1 HSSSQLAR
9 AVWIMDPAPASYYGP
24 LDKNN
29 PVLLAF
35 QSDLKEFKGKKA
47 ENSNFISSLS
57 IKLFETWNK
66 YKSRLPAS
74 YFEEHLL
81 QTADFLLYSKLHRLA
96 LWQGYR
102 LYLQQFCTLSLESI
116 RDVEHFRQSFFSD
129 GFDSKRARLTFRA
142 LQGECQCIFY
152 LEKERNALPDQS
164 AVQNL
169 LSILG
174 FVRILMQAVL
184 PDESLCWIL
193 YNGSLYMYNICRFL
207 MSAGHASQVLEY
219 LLWACTCLETS
230 VPLLTAN
237 FLPWRA
243 TLYCAVCECYFHECA
258 SVQAEVFARRALG
271 KTSELAKLEEMT
283 GSQVSLET
291 QQAFKEAT
299 IKLAVMVFKRS
310 VYEPRRK
317 PKGLFRPKQKSNLKE
332 LHLTPWP
339 RTPTERILMEM
350 FEGNAAR
357 FLAVLEALG
366 DSSVRPLQTG
376 MPEEFEVQDV
386 VLELI
391 SAGTSLL
398 SGTIFHPLCLCAT
411 KCHI

>member
-1 HSSSQLAR
+1 
-9 AVWIMDPAPASYYGP
+9 
-24 LDKNN
+24 
-29 PVLLAF
+29 
-35 QSDLKEFKGKKA
+35 
-47 ENSNFISSLS
+47 
-57 IKLFETWNK
+57 TWNK
-66 YKSRLPAS
+66 YKSRLPPS
-74 YFEEHLL
+74 YFEEHLF
-81 QTADFLLYSKLHRLA
+81 QTADFLLDSKLYRLA

-116 RDVEHFRQSFFSD
+116 RDVEHFKQSFFSD

-152 LEKERNALPDQS
+152 LEKERGALPDQS
-164 AVQNL
+164 GVQKL

-193 YNGSLYMYNICRFL
+193 YNGTFSSLHMYNICRFL

-230 VPLLTAN
+230 VPLLTAS

-243 TLYCAVCECYFHECA
+243 TLYCAVCECYFHDCA

-271 KTSELAKLEEMT
+271 KISELAKLEEMT
-283 GSQVSLET
+283 GSQVSSET
-291 QQAFKEAT
+291 QQAYKEAT
-299 IKLAVMVFKRS
+299 VKLAVMVFKRS

-332 LHLTPWP
+332 LQLTPWP

-357 FLAVLEALG
+357 FLAVLEALQ

-376 MPEEFEVQDV
+376 LPEEFEVQDV

-398 SGTIFHPLCLCAT
+398 SGTLFHPVCLSAT
-411 KCHI
+411 KCNL

>member
-1 HSSSQLAR
+1 KN
-9 AVWIMDPAPASYYGP
+9 AVWNMEPAPGSYGP
-24 LDKNN
+24 LDKN
-29 PVLLAF
+29 PVSFSNYTKDILLMH
-35 QSDLKEFKGKKA
+35 SI
-47 ENSNFISSLS
+47 FIHS
-57 IKLFETWNK
+57 ISHFLYINIFFII
-66 YKSRLPAS
+66 S
-74 YFEEHLL
+74 Y
-81 QTADFLLYSKLHRLA
+81 QRYRLA

-102 LYLQQFCTLSLESI
+102 LYLQQFCTQKSP
-116 RDVEHFRQSFFSD
+116 
-129 GFDSKRARLTFRA
+129 T
-142 LQGECQCIFY
+142 
-152 LEKERNALPDQS
+152 NDQS
-164 AVQNL
+164 GVQNL

-174 FVRILMQAVL
+174 FVHILMQAVL

-193 YNGSLYMYNICRFL
+193 YNGTFSSLHMYNICRFL

-219 LLWACTCLETS
+219 LLWACTCLEIS

-243 TLYCAVCECYFHECA
+243 TLYCAVCECYFHDCA

-271 KTSELAKLEEMT
+271 KISELAKLEEIT
-283 GSQVSLET
+283 GSQVPFET
-291 QQAFKEAT
+291 QQAYKEAT

-332 LHLTPWP
+332 LQLTPWP

-350 FEGNAAR
+350 FEGKAAR
-357 FLAVLEALG
+357 FLAVLEALE

-376 MPEEFEVQDV
+376 MPDEFEVQDV

-398 SGTIFHPLCLCAT
+398 SVS
-411 KCHI
+411 KY